1 MLEFTKL
8 HLKIT
13 AIPEINMAAPLSVY
27 LFGDQTAQF
36 RDDLG
41 ALLLVG
47 GNPILNT
54 FLDQAALGL
63 RQEIQSLAR
72 SQRDQFPSFC
82 NFLDLLAIDPSKPLH
97 PALQLSL
104 SSVHHFALFL
114 WLEHHGG
121 DFSDRYTN
129 LKTVK
134 KPLSLKGPHLPM
146 SATPLVSALDCLLR
160 PL

>member
-8 HLKIT
+8 NLKIAAIT
-13 AIPEINMAAPLSVY
+13 AINMAAPLSVY

-41 ALLLVG
+41 ALSLVG

-63 RQEIQSLAR
+63 RQEIQSLSR
-72 SQRDQFPSFC
+72 SQRDRFPSFC

-104 SSVHHFALFL
+104 SSVHHFAILL
-114 WLEHHGG
+114 RYEHHGV

-129 LKTVK
+129 PKAVK
-134 KPLSLKGPHLPM
+134 KPLSLKGPRLLM
-146 SATPLVSALDCLLR
+146 SATPLVLALDCLPP